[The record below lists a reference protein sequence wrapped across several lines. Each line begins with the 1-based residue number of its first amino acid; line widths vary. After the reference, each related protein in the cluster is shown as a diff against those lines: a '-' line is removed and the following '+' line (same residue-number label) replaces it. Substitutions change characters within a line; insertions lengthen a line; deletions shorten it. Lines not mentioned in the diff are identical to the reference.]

1 MGGWADSR
9 EDRLFT
15 NKSSHFSIYEYILVF
30 MNDGNQNITVEVN
43 PVSASAKSQPAGGQ
57 AVSGQIALV
66 TGATGLLGSNLV
78 RKLAEKG
85 VTVRALA
92 RSKEKAEKQFGSLGL
107 EIVVGDINDPQTF
120 VDRLP
125 GVDMVFH
132 TAAYFRDN
140 YKGGKHWDQL
150 YTTNVV
156 GTANFLQACYRAG
169 IRRFVHISST
179 AILRGRPGEVADET
193 TLRLESEADDYQRSK
208 ILSDQEVLKFLT
220 AHPDF
225 WAAFIL
231 PGWMHGPGDSGPTS
245 AGQTVLD
252 FLKRKMPGI
261 PPGSFSVVDVRDVA
275 EAAIRA
281 AENGKRGERYL
292 AAGRTVTMEA
302 LFSELEQVSGI
313 QAPRSKVPMPVV
325 YLLGAISELRARITR
340 QPVLISWATVQLLV
354 KEEGRQHFNHQKSER
369 ELGIRFR
376 EIRETLRD
384 AVSWFKE
391 NGYA

>member
-1 MGGWADSR
+1 
-9 EDRLFT
+9 
-15 NKSSHFSIYEYILVF
+15 
-30 MNDGNQNITVEVN
+30 MNDVNLDITGEV
-43 PVSASAKSQPAGGQ
+43 VSASAKPEPAGWKAVPGQ
-57 AVSGQIALV
+57 TALV
-66 TGATGLLGSNLV
+66 TGATGLLGNNLV
-78 RKLAEKG
+78 RRLAEKG

-92 RSKEKAEKQFGSLGL
+92 RSKEKAEKQFGSLEL
-107 EIVVGDINDPQTF
+107 EIVVGDINDPKTF
-120 VDRLP
+120 LDRLP

-156 GTANFLQACYRAG
+156 GTANLLQTCYRAG
-169 IRRFVHISST
+169 IRRVVHISST
-179 AILRGRPGEVADET
+179 ATLRGRPGEVADET

-208 ILSDQEVLKFLT
+208 ILSDQEVFKFLA

-225 WAAFIL
+225 WAAFVL

-275 EAAIRA
+275 EAVIRA

-292 AAGRTVTMEA
+292 AAGRAVTMED
-302 LFSELEQVSGI
+302 LFNELEQVSGI
-313 QAPRSKVPMPVV
+313 RAPRNKVPMAAV
-325 YLLGAISELRARITR
+325 YLLGAIGELRARITR
-340 QPVLISWATVQLLV
+340 QPVLIGWATVQLLV
-354 KEEGRQHFNHQKSER
+354 KEAGRQNFDHQKSER

-376 EIRETLRD
+376 EIQETLRD
-384 AVSWFKE
+384 AISWFKA

>member
-1 MGGWADSR
+1 
-9 EDRLFT
+9 
-15 NKSSHFSIYEYILVF
+15 
-30 MNDGNQNITVEVN
+30 MNDGNNDIAAEAGT
-43 PVSASAKSQPAGGQ
+43 VSAGAKPEPTGWKAVPGQ
-57 AVSGQIALV
+57 TALV

-78 RKLAEKG
+78 RKLVESG

-92 RSKEKAEKQFGSLGL
+92 RSKEKAKKLFGSLGF
-107 EIVVGDINDPQTF
+107 EIVVGDINDPKTF
-120 VDRLP
+120 VNRLS
-125 GVDMVFH
+125 GVDIVFH

-150 YTTNVV
+150 YTTNVA
-156 GTANFLQACYRAG
+156 GTANLVRECYQAG
-169 IRRFVHISST
+169 IHRFVHISST
-179 AILRGRPGEVADET
+179 AVLRGRPGHKADEA

-208 ILSDQEVLKFLT
+208 ILSDQEVLKFLAT
-220 AHPDF
+220 HPDF

-252 FLKRKMPGI
+252 FLKKKMPGI

-275 EAAIRA
+275 EAAIRV

-292 AAGRTVTMEA
+292 AAGRNVTMGD
-302 LFSELEQVSGI
+302 LFNELEQVSGI
-313 QAPRSKVPMPVV
+313 RAPRNKVPLAVV

-340 QPVLISWATVQLLV
+340 QPVLISWATVRLLV
-354 KEEGRQHFNHQKSER
+354 KEAGRQHFDHQKIER

-376 EIRETLRD
+376 EIQE
-384 AVSWFKE
+384 
-391 NGYA
+391 

>member
-1 MGGWADSR
+1 
-9 EDRLFT
+9 
-15 NKSSHFSIYEYILVF
+15 

-354 KEEGRQHFNHQKSER
+354 KEEGRQHFYHQKSER

>member
-1 MGGWADSR
+1 
-9 EDRLFT
+9 
-15 NKSSHFSIYEYILVF
+15 
-30 MNDGNQNITVEVN
+30 MNDGNHDIAGKAGT
-43 PVSASAKSQPAGGQ
+43 VSAAATAEQTGWQ
-57 AVSGQIALV
+57 AVPGQTVLV

-78 RKLAEKG
+78 LKLVENG

-92 RSKEKAEKQFGSLGL
+92 RSKEKAKKQFGSLGI
-107 EIVVGDINDPQTF
+107 EIVVGDINDPKTF
-120 VDRLP
+120 VDRLS
-125 GVDMVFH
+125 GVDFVFH

-150 YTTNVV
+150 YTTNVA
-156 GTANFLQACYRAG
+156 GTANLLKECYQAG

-179 AILRGRPGEVADET
+179 AVLRGQPGHAADET

-208 ILSDQEVLKFLT
+208 ILSDQEVLKFLA

-225 WAAFIL
+225 WAAFVL

-252 FLKRKMPGI
+252 FLKRKVPGI

-275 EAAIRA
+275 EAAIRVA
-281 AENGKRGERYL
+281 DSGKRGDRYL
-292 AAGRTVTMEA
+292 AAGRTVTMED
-302 LFSELEQVSGI
+302 LFTDLEQISGVR
-313 QAPRSKVPMPVV
+313 APRNKVPMAVV
-325 YLLGAISELRARITR
+325 FLLGAMGELRARITR
-340 QPVLISWATVQLLV
+340 QPVLIGWATVQLLA
-354 KEEGRQHFNHQKSER
+354 KETGRQHFDHRKSER

-376 EIRETLRD
+376 EIQETLRD
-384 AVSWFKE
+384 AVSWFKA